1 MLVLSLRKAVKAAAV
16 CPPVTGAAT
25 AQGLTASPG
34 TLPCWKAWKVKMN

>member
-25 AQGLTASPG
+25 AQGLSLSGDFAMLES
-34 TLPCWKAWKVKMN
+34 LES